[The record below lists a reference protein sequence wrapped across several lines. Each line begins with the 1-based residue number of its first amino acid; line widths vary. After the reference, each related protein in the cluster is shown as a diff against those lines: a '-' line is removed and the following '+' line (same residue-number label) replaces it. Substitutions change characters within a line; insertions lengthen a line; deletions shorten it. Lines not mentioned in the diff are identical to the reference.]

1 MEYEAAAKR
10 YSVQYVFFQFPIN
23 HKKNT
28 YSTKIL
34 EKYLHYLR
42 PATSLKNAP
51 CKFYILKENAGVY
64 FCDFFILVHIQG
76 KAKE

>member
-51 CKFYILKENAGVY
+51 LQILYFKRKYWCY